1 MEVVHV
7 EELALA
13 QIVRGRPLAAEAVV
27 KRPLFDA
34 PKSKRVS
41 AELGQQCAPSLVQ

>member
-1 MEVVHV
+1 MEVVRV

-13 QIVRGRPLAAEAVV
+13 PIVRGRPLAAEAVV
-27 KRPLFDA
+27 KRPFFDA